1 MKIKV
6 RFEQTTTI
14 SVLDKVTPTCVS
26 SHFEKITT
34 VSGFFNLSVAEVLKY
49 FNAGDKVKEN
59 TKFGFTD
66 CWGHCTY
73 QYNTLEEL
81 TTATESYLKKMDK
94 EIEFKAEF
102 FNNRINLQPLEK
114 TEAELKA
121 HAELV
126 RSFGAE

>member
-6 RFEQTTTI
+6 RFEQKTSITVT
-14 SVLDKVTPTCVS
+14 DKVTATCVS
-26 SHFEKITT
+26 AHCETIKL
-34 VSGFFNLSVAEVLKY
+34 VSGFYLLTIEEVLKY
-49 FNAGDKVKEN
+49 YKLLGKVAET

-73 QYNTLEEL
+73 QYSTLEEL
-81 TTATESYLKKMDK
+81 QTATAGYIEKMEK

-102 FNNRINLQPLEK
+102 FNNRITLQPLEK

>member
-6 RFEQTTTI
+6 RFEQKTSITVT
-14 SVLDKVTPTCVS
+14 DKVTATCVS
-26 SHFEKITT
+26 SHFESIKL
-34 VSGFFNLSVAEVLKY
+34 VSAFYLLSIDEIVKYYKALGKAEE
-49 FNAGDKVKEN
+49 D

-81 TTATESYLKKMDK
+81 KTATAGYIERAEK

-102 FNNRINLQPLEK
+102 FRNRITLQPLEK
-114 TEAELKA
+114 TEEELKA
-121 HAELV
+121 NAELV
-126 RSFGAE
+126 RSFGE